1 MIDIVEEF
9 PGENRLEIGENAKSL
24 LNGRLVVRGRN
35 NHLRIS
41 PPQLCQNIYIELSGS
56 NQVEIGEGCVFH
68 GQAIHLLAP
77 GRLIIGNGSGFNGH
91 SNIQMHESA
100 SILIGRDCLFAGN
113 VMISSSHVH
122 KIYSLDTGER
132 LNPPGDIHISDR
144 VWVSEGASI
153 WGGAVLRSESVVGK
167 DTYVSKAF
175 PSNCI
180 IAGNPARVIRE
191 RITWKF

>member
-1 MIDIVEEF
+1 MIEITEEF
-9 PGENRLEIGENAKSL
+9 PGENRLEIDERVQKA
-24 LNGRLVVRGRN
+24 LNGRMVVRGKN
-35 NHLRIS
+35 NFVRIH
-41 PPQLCQNIYIELSGS
+41 PPRMCYNIYIELSGS
-56 NQVEIGEGCVFH
+56 NNLEIGEGCVFH
-68 GQAIHLLAP
+68 GQSIYLLAP
-77 GRLIIGNGSGFNGH
+77 GRLIIGGGCGFNGH
-91 SNIQMHESA
+91 SNIQMHEA
-100 SILIGRDCLFAGN
+100 ANIVIGKDCLFAGN

-144 VWVSEGASI
+144 VWISEGASV
-153 WGGAVLRSESVVGK
+153 WGGALLGSEAVVGK

-175 PSNCI
+175 PGNCI